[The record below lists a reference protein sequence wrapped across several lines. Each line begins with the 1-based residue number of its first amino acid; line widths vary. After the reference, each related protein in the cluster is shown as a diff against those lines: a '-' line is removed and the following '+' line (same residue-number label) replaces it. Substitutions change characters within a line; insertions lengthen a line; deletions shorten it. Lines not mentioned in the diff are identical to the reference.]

1 MVSSAVFSLVG
12 ECSARG
18 AGPAPTGVAASAS
31 SDVSG
36 TVTVLAAASLTETFT
51 ELGAAFEEAHPGVK
65 VVLSFGASSALATQI
80 VDGGAPA
87 DVFASASTSTMDTV
101 VSAAAAD
108 APVTFASN
116 TLQIAVPPANPA
128 GVTGLADLADP
139 KVKVALCQA
148 EVPCGKVAAKVLAK
162 AGVTVVPVTLEN
174 DVKSTLSKV
183 ELGEVDAGLVYV
195 TDVRAAGD
203 AVRGIE
209 IPADVN
215 ASTDYPVAVLTQS
228 ANPRAAQAFVDYLL
242 SDAGVDVL
250 TKAGFSRP

>member
-1 MVSSAVFSLVG
+1 MLATLAVAGAALALLG
-12 ECSARG
+12 GCSAEGGGPAATG
-18 AGPAPTGVAASAS
+18 AGASAS

-51 ELGAAFEEAHPGVK
+51 ELAEGFEAAHPGVE

-80 VDGGAPA
+80 VEGGAPA

-101 VSAAAAD
+101 VSAAEAE

-116 TLQIAVPPANPA
+116 TLQIAVPPDNPA

-139 KVKVALCQA
+139 AVKVALCQP
-148 EVPCGKVAAKVLAK
+148 EVPCGKVAAKVLAA
-162 AGVTVVPVTLEN
+162 AGVAVTPVTLEN

-195 TDVRAAGD
+195 TDVLAAGD

-209 IPADVN
+209 IPAEVN
-215 ASTDYPVAVLTQS
+215 ASTETTRNGIATKVCATTTPAVVNGRLTP
-228 ANPRAAQAFVDYLL
+228 NH
-242 SDAGVDVL
+242 
-250 TKAGFSRP
+250 

>member
-1 MVSSAVFSLVG
+1 MRRTMLATLAVAGAALALLG
-12 ECSARG
+12 GCSAEGGGPAATG
-18 AGPAPTGVAASAS
+18 AGASAS

-51 ELGAAFEEAHPGVK
+51 ELAEGFEAAHPGVE

-80 VDGGAPA
+80 VEGGAPA

-101 VSAAAAD
+101 VSAAEAE

-116 TLQIAVPPANPA
+116 TLQIAVPPDNPA

-139 KVKVALCQA
+139 AVKVALCQP
-148 EVPCGKVAAKVLAK
+148 EVPCGKVAAKVLAA
-162 AGVTVVPVTLEN
+162 AGVAVTPVTLEN

-195 TDVRAAGD
+195 TDVLAAGD
-203 AVRGIE
+203 A
-209 IPADVN
+209 
-215 ASTDYPVAVLTQS
+215 
-228 ANPRAAQAFVDYLL
+228 
-242 SDAGVDVL
+242 
-250 TKAGFSRP
+250 